1 MAQPTWITAAGSLG
15 SYPYGYT
22 ISVSL
27 LAVPVSPATSVTY
40 KLLSGT
46 IPQNLSLNT
55 VTGKITGIPA
65 IVLEDTTTTF
75 TIRAT
80 DNLGN
85 IRDRT
90 FSMLISGS
98 ELPQFITPS
107 GMLLNTIDSVWT
119 QLQIE
124 YTDPDVNNPAIV
136 ELQEGI
142 LPPGLEISYKGLI
155 QGYPNPPQSEST
167 LPAVSTLATSTLAET
182 DYVYVLSVSGIVA
195 GRPVYFTGDT
205 ISTISPGQVY
215 YVKSVD
221 TTLNAFSISVTQ
233 NGSTFSLSD
242 DVGNMSVTLPA
253 TSTGSPSIRS
263 YNFVLRLV
271 SLLGTTTQSYSITV
285 INQNLSQS
293 QGGPGNPPNTRPPT
307 LLNTRPRVINPPDT
321 DIYYGYYLLPP
332 IPPSQNAEIGTAQSN
347 NYFAFKLIGYD
358 FDSNDL
364 TYICTSLPPGITYDS
379 TTGWITGTPILS
391 LPGINN
397 FRFKAQVVKAG
408 NQNIASPVF
417 NFGFNLA
424 YEIVGDITWITSSN
438 LGTVYNGTP
447 STLKV
452 LAESDVDLQ
461 YRVTEGTFP
470 PNLVLLDNG
479 EITGIVAN
487 QPTDVFLEGG
497 MSTDFTFTIQAY
509 SPTFAIIQSNKTFTV
524 TVYQEYSQPTD
535 ILYIEAAP
543 SIQDRQL
550 LATLLNN
557 DELIP
562 PEAIYRA
569 DDVYFGKATSVI
581 YEHAYGIYASD
592 IQQYIAAVTRNHY
605 WRNITL
611 GELRTAVAKD
621 ENGDAIYEV
630 VYSSVIDNL
639 VNPQGVSI
647 ESSIYWPR
655 SINLNLGPWY
665 TSVTDI
671 FTSYADNTYGD
682 LTFYTSLT
690 PGFARTLYPNSL
702 YNMRT
707 RVGNVLGQVYNS
719 TLLPLWMTS
728 QQPDTPANR
737 ALGLAGGTL
746 GYTQAWVICY
756 TKPGYADIV
765 KANIEQNWG
774 YTSYTTGQAQFV
786 NYTLNQI
793 NFNIDRFS
801 VNKSITYDWDNN
813 LTPPAWTGLPSA
825 NPVPNPLN
833 SQDFYVLFPRQT
845 ILPNTSQY

>member
-1 MAQPTWITAAGSLG
+1 MAQPTWITPAGSLG
-15 SYPYGYT
+15 SYPYGYA
-22 ISVSL
+22 ISFAI
-27 LAVPVSPATSVTY
+27 LAEPVNPATSVSY

-46 IPQNLSLNT
+46 LPDNLSLNT
-55 VTGKITGIPA
+55 VTGYITGTP
-65 IVLEDTTTTF
+65 VLVLQDTTTIF
-75 TIRAT
+75 TIRTT

-90 FSMLISGS
+90 FSILISGS
-98 ELPQFITPS
+98 ALPQFTTP
-107 GMLLNTIDSVWT
+107 GGILLTTIDSVWT
-119 QLQIE
+119 QLQIQ
-124 YTDPDVNNPAIV
+124 YTDPDSSNPAVV
-136 ELQEGI
+136 ELQEGT

-155 QGYPNPPQSEST
+155 QGYPNPPLSEET
-167 LPAVSTLATSTLAET
+167 LPIVTTLATSTLAAT
-182 DYVYVLSVSGIVA
+182 DYVYCLTVSGVVP

-215 YVKSVD
+215 YVKEVD
-221 TTLNAFSISVTQ
+221 TTLNAFSISVSQ
-233 NGSTFSLSD
+233 NGSTFALSD
-242 DVGNMSVTLPA
+242 DVGNMSVTLPQ
-253 TSTGSPSIRS
+253 TSTGSPTIRS

-271 SLLGTTTQSYSITV
+271 SRLGNTTQSYSITV
-285 INQNLSQS
+285 INQNLPVS

-307 LLNTRPRVINPPDT
+307 ILNTRPLVINPLDT

-332 IPPSQNAEIGTAQSN
+332 IPPNQNAEIGTAQSD

-364 TYICTSLPPGITYDS
+364 SYICTGLPTGITYDT
-379 TTGWITGTPILS
+379 TTGWITGTPMLA
-391 LPGINN
+391 LPGINTY
-397 FRFKAQVVKAG
+397 RFTAQAVKTG
-408 NQNIASPVF
+408 RENIGSPVF

-424 YEIVGDITWITSSN
+424 YEIVGDITWITSTN
-438 LGTVYNGTP
+438 LGTVFNGTP

-452 LAESDVDLQ
+452 LAESDVSLE
-461 YRVTEGTFP
+461 YRVASGTLP
-470 PNLVLLDNG
+470 PNLILLDNG

-497 MSTDFTFTIQAY
+497 TSTDFTFTIQAY
-509 SPTFAIIQSNKTFTV
+509 SPTYAIIQSTKTFTV

-550 LATLLNN
+550 LATLLDN
-557 DELIP
+557 DTLIP

-605 WRNITL
+605 WRNIIL
-611 GELRTAVAKD
+611 GELKTAVARD
-621 ENGDAIYEV
+621 ENGDIIYEV

-655 SINLNLGPWY
+655 PINLNLGPWY

-702 YNMRT
+702 YNMRN
-707 RVGNVLGQVYNS
+707 RVADVLGQVYNS

-728 QQPDTPANR
+728 QQPDSAANR
-737 ALGLAGGTL
+737 AAGIAGGTL

-756 TKPGYADIV
+756 TKPGFADIV
-765 KANIEQNWG
+765 KTNIEENWG

-786 NYTLNQI
+786 KYSLNQI

-833 SQDFYVLFPRQT
+833 SQDFYVLFPRET
-845 ILPNTSQY
+845 ILPDNAQY

>member
-1 MAQPTWITAAGSLG
+1 MAQPIWTTPAGSLG
-15 SYPYGYT
+15 SYPYGYS
-22 ISVSL
+22 ISIIL
-27 LAVPVSPATSVTY
+27 LAEPVSPATTVSYT
-40 KLLSGT
+40 LLSGT
-46 IPQNLSLNT
+46 LPNVLTLNS
-55 VTGKITGIPA
+55 VTGYITGTPSL
-65 IVLEDTTTTF
+65 VLEDTTTTF

-98 ELPQFITPS
+98 ALPQFTTP
-107 GMLLNTIDSVWT
+107 GGILLTTLDSIWT

-124 YTDPDVNNPAIV
+124 YTDPDSSNPAVV
-136 ELQEGI
+136 ELQEGLI
-142 LPPGLEISYKGLI
+142 PPGLEINYKGLI
-155 QGYPNPPQSEST
+155 QGYPTPPISETT
-167 LPAVSTLATSTLAET
+167 LPAVSTLATSTLAEN
-182 DYVYVLSVSGIVA
+182 DYVYVLSVSGITE

-215 YVKSVD
+215 YVKYVD

-233 NGSTFSLSD
+233 NGNTFSLSD
-242 DVGNMSVTLPA
+242 DVGTMSVTLPQ
-253 TSTGSPSIRS
+253 TSIGSPTVRS

-271 SLLGTTTQSYSITV
+271 SLLGTTTQSYAITV
-285 INQNLSQS
+285 INQNLAVS
-293 QGGPGNPPNTRPPT
+293 QGGPGNPPNTRLPT
-307 LLNTRPRVINPPDT
+307 LLNTRPLVINPPDT

-332 IPPSQNAEIGTAQSN
+332 ISPNQNAEIGTAQSD

-358 FDSNDL
+358 FDNNDIS
-364 TYICTSLPPGITYDS
+364 YICSGLPTGITYDS
-379 TTGWITGTPILS
+379 KTGWITGTPTLA
-391 LPGINN
+391 LPGINTY
-397 FRFKAQVVKAG
+397 RFTAQAVKS
-408 NQNIASPVF
+408 NNTNIGSPVF

-424 YEIVGDITWITSSN
+424 LDIVGDVTWITSSN
-438 LGTVYNGTP
+438 LGTVFNGTP

-461 YRVTEGTFP
+461 YRVASGTLP
-470 PNLVLLDNG
+470 PNLILLDNG

-497 MSTDFTFTIQAY
+497 TSTDFTFTIQAF
-509 SPTFAIIQSNKTFTV
+509 SPIYAIIQSTKTFTV

-535 ILYIEAAP
+535 TLYIEATP

-550 LATLLNN
+550 LASLLNN

-562 PEAIYRA
+562 PEAIYRP

-611 GELRTAVAKD
+611 GELRAAVAKD
-621 ENGDAIYEV
+621 ENGNVIYEV

-655 SINLNLGPWY
+655 PIDLNLGPWY
-665 TSVTDI
+665 TSITDI
-671 FTSYADNTYGD
+671 FTSYADDISGNLTY
-682 LTFYTSLT
+682 YTSLT

-702 YNMRT
+702 YNMRN
-707 RVGNVLGQVYNS
+707 RVADVLGQVYNS

-728 QQPDTPANR
+728 QQPDTAANR
-737 ALGLAGGTL
+737 ALGIAGGTL
-746 GYTQAWVICY
+746 GYTPAWVICY

-765 KANIEQNWG
+765 KANIENNWG
-774 YTSYTTGQAQFV
+774 YTSYTTGTAQFV
-786 NYTLNQI
+786 PYSLNQI

-833 SQDFYVLFPRQT
+833 SQDFYVLFPRET
-845 ILPNTSQY
+845 ILPNNSQY